1 MGEHNHGRILTLPQG
16 NGGFDRM
23 ISLRPVGYGVTSR
36 MDEEMDRVDRVDRV
50 DEE

>member
-1 MGEHNHGRILTLPQG
+1 VSPNAILEFMVFCGSARI
-16 NGGFDRM
+16 FDRM

-36 MDEEMDRVDRVDRV
+36 MDEGMDRVDGM